1 VALQEKIQ
9 LAGTGG
15 VDDAMLTALHRMVT
29 VGSSGLHLH
38 YLHIMDFHLAWDVLC
53 WLGPRSPPFKERARA
68 RGPNLEALY
77 IEAWRRR
84 RAERLDPY
92 AYGLTRRVCTAVTG
106 AGDRAA
112 LLRARAAMH
121 QCVPAAVPRRHG
133 ARHVPGGELGAG
145 TGAGA
150 CGP

>member
-1 VALQEKIQ
+1 
-9 LAGTGG
+9 
-15 VDDAMLTALHRMVT
+15 VDDGVLMALHRMVT
-29 VGSSGLHLH
+29 VGSPGLHLH

-53 WLGPRSPPFKERARA
+53 WLGPRSPPFKERVRA
-68 RGPNLEALY
+68 RRPEARGD
-77 IEAWRRR
+77 IETWRRR
-84 RAERLDPY
+84 GARRLDPY
-92 AYGLTRRVCTAVTG
+92 AYGLTGRVCTAVAG

-121 QCVPAAVPRRHG
+121 QCMPAAVPRRHG